1 MLDLFGPLLDY
12 TSVVFYVMYLVC
24 LDRKVQVRVVFYVIY
39 LVLFSVIGKIP
50 TGNDSLCPIYSYSV
64 LYDIDT
70 EVVGTNELSI
80 LNRI

>member
-1 MLDLFGPLLDY
+1 MCCVLCDVLGLFGPLLDY

-50 TGNDSLCPIYSYSV
+50 TTGDSVCPIYTLSIYSV
-64 LYDIDT
+64 LYDIPKW
-70 EVVGTNELSI
+70 
-80 LNRI
+80 

>member
-12 TSVVFYVMYLVC
+12 TSCLQVCVVFYVM
-24 LDRKVQVRVVFYVIY
+24 Y

-50 TGNDSLCPIYSYSV
+50 TGSDSLCPIYIYSV